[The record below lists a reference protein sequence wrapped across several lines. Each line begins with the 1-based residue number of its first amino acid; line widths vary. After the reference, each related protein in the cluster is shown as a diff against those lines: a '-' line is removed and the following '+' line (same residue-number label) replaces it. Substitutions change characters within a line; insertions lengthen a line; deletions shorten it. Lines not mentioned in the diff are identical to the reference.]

1 MKLMEELKIG
11 DRTVQTVDEARG
23 AIEAAGVTI
32 RIVFD
37 RGLQSVTVITGTL
50 NLFIYQFKESFC

>member
-1 MKLMEELKIG
+1 MKLMEQFKIG

-23 AIEAAGVTI
+23 AIEAAGVAI

-37 RGLQSVTVITGTL
+37 RGLQSVTIITSL
-50 NLFIYQFKESFC
+50 L